1 MCLDFKNIY
10 LEARENVIFVKLGSY
25 TQITSKNNFRV
36 IFYNLA
42 QTRKVTFSVLFASM
56 GEGVRIGSERAI
68 QNGFDNYQFTW
79 RY

>member
-68 QNGFDNYQFTW
+68 QNGFDNYQFT
-79 RY
+79 